1 MAKIAGIGTA
11 CLDHLNIIDEY
22 PQEDETGHILTI
34 ETQGGG
40 QVATALVAASRL
52 GHETHYI
59 GTLGNDDIGRQI
71 VEGLQAEGVQCHI
84 EYKEMVS
91 AHSELMIVPQ
101 HASRSKFV
109 YMNTDPKISFDA
121 AQTELIAG
129 CDGLHL
135 DGSDYEN
142 TMKAIEIAKANNVV
156 TCIDGEYCQEDLSLN
171 KQMDISVDLLIM
183 SKRHALTVSGK
194 KTIEEAVCYFG
205 PLGPEVVIA
214 TCGSDGCFLYKDGK
228 AVHYPAYKVEAIDTT
243 GAGDVFH
250 GAFLSAYLSSYDL
263 DTCIRYAS
271 YVAAVKCTKV
281 GGRAGIVSSVDIND
295 L

>member
-1 MAKIAGIGTA
+1 MAKIVGIGTA
-11 CLDHLNIIDEY
+11 CLDHLNIIDQY
-22 PQEDETGHILTI
+22 PQEDETGHILSV

-71 VEGLQAEGVQCHI
+71 LEGLQAEGVQCHI

-91 AHSELMIVPQ
+91 AHSELMIVPE

-109 YMNTDPKISFDA
+109 YMNTDSKISSTPEQA
-121 AQTELIAG
+121 APITG

-135 DGSDYEN
+135 DGTDYDN
-142 TMKAIEIAKANNVV
+142 TMKAIEIAKADKVV
-156 TCIDGEYCQEDLSLN
+156 TCIDGEYCHQDLNLN

-194 KTIEEAVCYFG
+194 DTVEEAVCYFG
-205 PLGPEVVIA
+205 PLGPEVVIV
-214 TCGSDGCFLYKDGK
+214 TCGADGCFLYKDGK
-228 AVHYPAYKVEAIDTT
+228 AVHYPAYRVKAVDTT

-250 GAFLSAYLSSYDL
+250 GAFLAAYLNDYDL
-263 DTCIRYAS
+263 DTCVRYAS
-271 YVAAVKCTKV
+271 YVAAIKCTKV
-281 GGRAGIVSSVDIND
+281 GGRAGILRSVVIYD